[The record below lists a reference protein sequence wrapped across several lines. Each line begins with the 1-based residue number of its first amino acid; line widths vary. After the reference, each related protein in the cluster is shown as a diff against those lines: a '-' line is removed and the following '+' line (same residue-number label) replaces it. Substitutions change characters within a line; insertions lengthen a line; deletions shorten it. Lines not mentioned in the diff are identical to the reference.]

1 MLDEFIMKLSVL
13 IIFAIYLN
21 QMEQL
26 FHEIMFKYTRTT
38 DKHVFHYNIET
49 MESHKWTDNKSD
61 YAPMCFKVIGIGSDV
76 TDIIR
81 AAKKYGYN
89 GVDFLIAESP
99 TDCIPTDNDKM
110 AIIVA
115 SENYT
120 TANDIARNYHD
131 AGILT
136 IGLVCNADSKC
147 YNCIAKDVS
156 NKDVPNIIKSLL
168 LPIVTD
174 GYFTFDFLNLWTIFQ
189 DDCFFKIL
197 YVERA
202 DVRQAVAGI
211 KEAMKKYEMS
221 VVKHISVHLF
231 FNRKKE
237 NSTNLKEI
245 SEMFTIQQVLPESVK
260 IITSINID
268 DTLPEDRVR
277 LTTIISGKHL

>member
-1 MLDEFIMKLSVL
+1 
-13 IIFAIYLN
+13 
-21 QMEQL
+21 
-26 FHEIMFKYTRTT
+26 
-38 DKHVFHYNIET
+38 

-61 YAPMCFKVIGIGSDV
+61 YAPMCFKVIGIGSDM

-99 TDCIPTDNDKM
+99 ADCIPTDNDKM

-120 TANDIARNYHD
+120 TANDVARNYHD

-136 IGLVCNADSKC
+136 VGLVCNADQMC
-147 YNCIAKDVS
+147 YNCIAKDVYY
-156 NKDVPNIIKSLL
+156 KDFPDIIKSLL
-168 LPIVTD
+168 LPIVTE
-174 GYFTFDFLNLWTIFQ
+174 GYFTFDFLNLRTILH
-189 DDCFFKIL
+189 DACFFKIL

-221 VVKHISVHLF
+221 VVEHISVHLF
-231 FNRKKE
+231 FNRKNE
-237 NSTNLKEI
+237 NSITVKETLGI
-245 SEMFTIQQVLPESVK
+245 STIQQELPESVK
-260 IITSINID
+260 MIASVNID
-268 DTLPEDRVR
+268 DTMPEDRVR
-277 LTTIISGKHL
+277 LTTIISGKNL